1 MAVKRLK
8 DGENLEAL
16 AKELGVNRRSLYR
29 WLNEVEITTDS
40 REPDVSKSELRRQ
53 VKRLSLLLSERTLEV
68 DFFRGALQKVEAR
81 RQRKE
86 NSGEKASTTKSGK

>member
-40 REPDVSKSELRRQ
+40 QEPDVSKFELRRQ

-81 RQRKE
+81 RQGKE